1 MSVSDSLV
9 SASSSSPAGA
19 ATSAPAAPIGAA
31 RSQVGYRYRR
41 DVIGVGCLAVVAAVI
56 GLTVTRSYYFSMLVY
71 SAIFAIAALGM
82 LLLFGFAGQ
91 ISVGQ
96 AAFFGVGAYTSAHL
110 VMRLG
115 MPPLVGM
122 ACATVLAGVFGWL
135 VSRPLLRL
143 TTNYLA
149 MGTLAFGV
157 ICFILFAQFR
167 SITGGIDPG
176 IVGLAPF
183 SIGGFVLDEPRKMY
197 WLVAVVL
204 CIVMLLVIN
213 LVHSRIGRALRA
225 LKVSEVAA
233 AGLGVDVVRCKVAT
247 FTLAAAL
254 SGLAGSLY
262 AHFQTAFNATVFN
275 VGLSIELLIMVVV
288 GSVATPWGAL
298 FGALFVTILP
308 AFLEGFEHY
317 KLLIWG
323 AIMAAVMIYMPDG
336 FGKAIV
342 DAAVSLFKRWRAR

>member
-1 MSVSDSLV
+1 V
-9 SASSSSPAGA
+9 
-19 ATSAPAAPIGAA
+19 APVEDVRGRVA
-31 RSQVGYRYRR
+31 RRYWR
-41 DVIGVGCLAVVAAVI
+41 DVTGVACLAVIALAI
-56 GLTVTRSYYFSMLVY
+56 GLTVTRSYYLSMLVY

-82 LLLFGFAGQ
+82 SLLFGFAGQ

-96 AAFFGVGAYTSAHL
+96 AAFFGVGAYTSALL

-115 MPPLVGM
+115 LPPLLGM
-122 ACATVLAGVFGWL
+122 VCATALAGVFGWL

-157 ICFILFAQFR
+157 ICFILFAQLRF
-167 SITGGIDPG
+167 ITGGIDPG

-183 SIGGFVLDEPRKMY
+183 SIGPILLDEPRKMY
-197 WLVAVVL
+197 WLVAMVL

-213 LVHSRIGRALRA
+213 LVHSRIGRALKA

-254 SGLAGSLY
+254 TGLAGSLY
-262 AHFQTAFNATVFN
+262 AHFQTAFNATVFG
-275 VGLSIELLIMVVV
+275 VGLSIELLMMVVV

-308 AFLEGFEHY
+308 SFLDDFEHY
-317 KLLIWG
+317 KLLVWG
-323 AIMAAVMIYMPDG
+323 VVMSAVMIYMPDG
-336 FGKAIV
+336 FGKGVV
-342 DAAVSLFKRWRAR
+342 DVAVSLFKRRRLK

>member
-1 MSVSDSLV
+1 MNKPVVSVSSPSKL
-9 SASSSSPAGA
+9 SSPPTPVALVDAGKSRVA
-19 ATSAPAAPIGAA
+19 S
-31 RSQVGYRYRR
+31 RYRR
-41 DVIGVGCLAVVAAVI
+41 DVIGVACLALIALVI
-56 GLTVTRSYYFSMLVY
+56 GLTVTRSYYLSMLIY

-96 AAFFGVGAYTSAHL
+96 AAFFGVCAYTSAHL
-110 VMRLG
+110 VMQLG
-115 MPPLVGM
+115 LPPLVGM
-122 ACATVLAGVFGWL
+122 ACATALAGSFGWL

-157 ICFILFAQFR
+157 ICYILFAQMR

-176 IVGLAPF
+176 ITALAPF
-183 SIGGFVLDEPRKMY
+183 SIGPLVLDEPRKMY

-204 CIVMLLVIN
+204 CTVMLLVIH
-213 LVHSRIGRALRA
+213 LVHSRIGRALKA

-233 AGLGVDVVRCKVAT
+233 AGLGVDVVRYKVAT

-254 SGLAGSLY
+254 TGLAGSLY
-262 AHFQTAFNATVFN
+262 AHFQSAFNATVFG

-308 AFLEGFEHY
+308 SFLEGFEQY
-317 KLLIWG
+317 KLLVWG
-323 AIMAAVMIYMPDG
+323 AIMTAVMIYMPDG

-342 DAAVSLFKRWRAR
+342 DAVVSLFKRRRVE